1 MGAMRVA
8 SLSAL
13 VLGLSRISTS
23 WAAPPEMSSSPWSVP
38 AETPDDS
45 LPSVGLMLDAGLPDG
60 VIGALAIRPVPYV
73 RLHLGGGGNSAS
85 PGVRGGL
92 TILPV
97 GEGPSLNLEVGHYLP
112 GDANRLVR
120 SVFAGLGDFGSY
132 VRRFSYTYFNAHA
145 GLELGRR
152 SFTFFIHG
160 GFTYLRAT
168 LHDVQAPIEG
178 DPARPGRTTVT
189 FKRDPFLRMLAP
201 SAKLGLVVYLQ

>member
-13 VLGLSRISTS
+13 VLGLFAPSTVS
-23 WAAPPEMSSSPWSVP
+23 AAPASDLSSSAFGDPRD
-38 AETPDDS
+38 EG

-60 VIGALAIRPVPYV
+60 LTGALAVRPVPYL
-73 RLHLGGGGNSAS
+73 RLHLGAGGNSAS

-92 TILPV
+92 TIMPV

-112 GDANRLVR
+112 GDTNALVR

-132 VRRFSYTYFNAHA
+132 VRRFSYTYVNGHL
-145 GLELGRR
+145 GLELGTR

-160 GFTYLRAT
+160 GFTYLHAG
-168 LHDVQAPIEG
+168 LHEVQVPAEN
-178 DPARPGRTTVT
+178 DPARPGRVT
-189 FKRDPFLRMLAP
+189 IAFKQDPVVRMLVP